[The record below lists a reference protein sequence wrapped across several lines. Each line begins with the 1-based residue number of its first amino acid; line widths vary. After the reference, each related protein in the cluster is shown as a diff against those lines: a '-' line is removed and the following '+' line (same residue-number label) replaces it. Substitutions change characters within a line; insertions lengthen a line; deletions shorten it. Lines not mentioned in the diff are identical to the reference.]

1 MLDGRPGSV
10 GRMANQADLSQR
22 LLELERRMDLL
33 FDHLKIEQPRLL
45 PKAGERVPGVQ
56 ALLDRGDKVGAIA
69 LVVQRTGMGL
79 AEAKRTVDQM
89 VGGS

>member
-1 MLDGRPGSV
+1 
-10 GRMANQADLSQR
+10 MANDADLARR

-33 FDHLKIEQPRLL
+33 FDHLKIEEPRLGHG
-45 PKAGERVPGVQ
+45 AGEAVTGVQ

-79 AEAKRTVDQM
+79 GEAKRTVDQM
-89 VGGS
+89 AGGS